1 MSSASEGE
9 MDTYESKTPA
19 SFEDCSNFRL
29 ERGNGCASQSCRSL
43 LNIMCNPDSLY
54 RSSDGVE
61 EGDEQQTHRT
71 DEEENTS
78 GTTGM

>member
-1 MSSASEGE
+1 
-9 MDTYESKTPA
+9 
-19 SFEDCSNFRL
+19 
-29 ERGNGCASQSCRSL
+29 
-43 LNIMCNPDSLY
+43 MCNPDSLY

-61 EGDEQQTHRT
+61 EGDEQQTDRT